1 MLLNLMVMGKGSF
14 TARVVSTK
22 THLSGKN
29 VDDILMT
36 YPLKNALTQLIINVL
51 GIIMA
56 ILFFIMPIMPS
67 IAFGSER
74 GFAGGWPFCCGFF
87 K

>member
-1 MLLNLMVMGKGSF
+1 
-14 TARVVSTK
+14 
-22 THLSGKN
+22 
-29 VDDILMT
+29 MT
-36 YPLKNALTQLIINVL
+36 YPLKKALTQLMISVL

-67 IAFGSER
+67 IAFGSDS
-74 GFAGGWPFCCGFF
+74 GFAAGWPFCCGFF